1 MQVLILSGGTVG
13 SGYNEAVEKRRM
25 CPNCRAFISITDRIC
40 PYCDAQLGPRAI
52 DLRGSQIAAS
62 FLPRA
67 NVTSVVIL
75 IINVAFFLIEL
86 IVNYRLFNSGPQSLN
101 FGTLVGLGAKY
112 APLVYGGQTWRL
124 ITAGFLHGGIL
135 HIAMNSW
142 ALFDLVGEVEQF
154 YGTSR
159 LIVAYIFSTI
169 TGFLLSL
176 LWNPRVPSIGA
187 SAACFGLIGIMLAM
201 GLRRRSDPMAQ
212 AVRAYY
218 SRWAIYAL
226 VFSFLPGIDIAAHIG
241 GFVGGFLIG
250 LLGGLPGLP
259 NTPRETIWKVLAG
272 LAIAL
277 TLYAFWQDY
286 RFFSVFTRQ
295 VSHTVV

>member
-1 MQVLILSGGTVG
+1 
-13 SGYNEAVEKRRM
+13 M
-25 CPNCRAFISITDRIC
+25 CPNCRAFINITDRVC
-40 PYCDAQLGPRAI
+40 PYCGAQLGPRAV
-52 DLRGSQIAAS
+52 DLRSSQIAAS

-75 IINVAFFLIEL
+75 LINITFFLIEL
-86 IVNYRLFNSGPQSLN
+86 IVNYRLFNSGPQSIN

-112 APLVYGGQTWRL
+112 TPLIHSGQTWRL

-169 TGFLLSL
+169 TGFWLSL
-176 LWNPRVPSIGA
+176 LWHPSAPSIGA

-201 GLRRRSDPMAQ
+201 GLRQRSDPMAQ

-218 SRWAIYAL
+218 GRWAVYAL
-226 VFSFLPGIDIAAHIG
+226 IFSFLPGIDIAAHIG
-241 GFVGGFLIG
+241 GFAGGFFIG
-250 LLGGLPGLP
+250 LVGGLPNLP
-259 NTPRETIWKVLAG
+259 NSPRETVWKVLAG
-272 LAIAL
+272 LTIAI
-277 TLYAFWQDY
+277 TLYTFWQDY
-286 RFFSVFTRQ
+286 RFFSIFAKQ
-295 VSHTVV
+295 VSNTVV

>member
-1 MQVLILSGGTVG
+1 
-13 SGYNEAVEKRRM
+13 M
-25 CPNCRAFISITDRIC
+25 CPNCRAFIDITDRVC

-52 DLRGSQIAAS
+52 DLRGSQYAAS
-62 FLPRA
+62 FMPRA
-67 NVTSVVIL
+67 NLASIIILVVNI
-75 IINVAFFLIEL
+75 AFFLIEL
-86 IVNYRLFNSGPQSLN
+86 IVNYRLFNGGPQALHPAI
-101 FGTLVGLGAKY
+101 LIGLGAKY
-112 APLVYGGQTWRL
+112 APYIYSGQTWRL

-159 LIVAYIFSTI
+159 LVVAYIFSTF

-176 LWNPRVPSIGA
+176 LWNPRAPSVGA

-201 GLRRRSDPMAQ
+201 GLRQRSDPMAQ
-212 AVRAYY
+212 AVRTYY
-218 SRWAIYAL
+218 GRWAVYAL
-226 VFSFLPGIDIAAHIG
+226 IFSFLPGIDIAAHIG
-241 GFVGGFLIG
+241 GFAGGFLVG

-259 NTPRETIWKVLAG
+259 NTSRETVWKVLAG
-272 LAIAL
+272 LAIAV

-286 RFFSVFTRQ
+286 RFFSAFTRH
-295 VSHTVV
+295 VSNTVV

>member
-1 MQVLILSGGTVG
+1 MRILILSGGTTG
-13 SGYNEAVEKRRM
+13 DRYNEAVEKRRM
-25 CPNCRAFISITDRIC
+25 CPNCRAFINVTDRVC
-40 PYCDAQLGPRAI
+40 PYCDAQLGPRAVDI
-52 DLRGSQIAAS
+52 RSSQTAAS
-62 FLPRA
+62 FMPRA
-67 NVTSVVIL
+67 NVASIVIL
-75 IINVAFFLIEL
+75 IINVTFFLIEL
-86 IVNYRLFNSGPQSLN
+86 IVNYRFFHAGPQALN

-112 APLVYGGQTWRL
+112 APLIYSGQTWRL
-124 ITAGFLHGGIL
+124 ITAGFLHGGFL

-169 TGFLLSL
+169 TGFFLST
-176 LWNPRVPSIGA
+176 LWHPGAPSLGA

-201 GLRRRSDPMAQ
+201 GLRQRSDPMAQ

-218 SRWAIYAL
+218 SRWAVYAL

-241 GFVGGFLIG
+241 GFVGGFLVG

-259 NTPRETIWKVLAG
+259 NTPRETVWKVLAG
-272 LAIAL
+272 LAIVL

-286 RFFSVFTRQ
+286 RFFSVFSRQ
-295 VSHTVV
+295 ISGTVV